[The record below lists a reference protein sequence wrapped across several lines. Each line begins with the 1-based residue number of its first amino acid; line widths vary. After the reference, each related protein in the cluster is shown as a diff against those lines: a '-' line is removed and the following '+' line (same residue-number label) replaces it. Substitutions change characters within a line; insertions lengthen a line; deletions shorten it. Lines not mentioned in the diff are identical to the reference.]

1 MELILNITSYHRLSP
16 EIEATKTVTDSLT
29 FGRSEAC
36 DWHLPDPEKIIS
48 SKHGIIEK
56 EGDSFYVYDNSTNG
70 LFINFAV
77 APLGQGNKQRL
88 SDSDVLTIGD
98 FQVNVVLTSD
108 QQADVSS
115 SAPSHFQ
122 SVDTFATQNSQPA
135 EQSIPSFDDS
145 IMNESMPEISVTAQQ
160 TTDNHI
166 PEDWDELTR
175 LMNTDDFDIGNN
187 VSNSS
192 APVDTPA
199 PAPIQEPPRS
209 NSHAN
214 EHKPDKQSAPI
225 KSVVQ
230 NDKALSDAFLKGLG
244 IKDEL
249 KNSLDNEK
257 LWFEMGQGLNLLL
270 TELMESLRQR
280 AIVKNKLRLNHTMF
294 QAEQNNPL
302 KFSAN
307 IDDVIQNLFIKNSA
321 SFLSSNESIK
331 ESFIDT
337 RKHEHALLAGAD
349 GVLKGMLSQVSP
361 MQINQQANDNSNVLK
376 IIPGQIESKCWKL
389 YQSLYDD
396 ISQEVNTKGAM
407 AMSDDFL
414 KAYNDRIKET
424 H

>member
-98 FQVNVVLTSD
+98 FQVNVVLTSA
-108 QQADVSS
+108 QQADVSN

-122 SVDTFATQNSQPA
+122 SVDTFAAQNSQPA

-160 TTDNHI
+160 QTDNHI

-199 PAPIQEPPRS
+199 PIQEPP
-209 NSHAN
+209 
-214 EHKPDKQSAPI
+214 
-225 KSVVQ
+225 VQ
-230 NDKALSDAFLKGLG
+230 IA
-244 IKDEL
+244 
-249 KNSLDNEK
+249 
-257 LWFEMGQGLNLLL
+257 
-270 TELMESLRQR
+270 TLMSTSLR
-280 AIVKNKLRLNHTMF
+280 
-294 QAEQNNPL
+294 
-302 KFSAN
+302 
-307 IDDVIQNLFIKNSA
+307 
-321 SFLSSNESIK
+321 
-331 ESFIDT
+331 
-337 RKHEHALLAGAD
+337 
-349 GVLKGMLSQVSP
+349 
-361 MQINQQANDNSNVLK
+361 
-376 IIPGQIESKCWKL
+376 
-389 YQSLYDD
+389 YSLH
-396 ISQEVNTKGAM
+396 Q
-407 AMSDDFL
+407 
-414 KAYNDRIKET
+414 
-424 H
+424 